1 MHIFLIEQP
10 RDFGQGQA
18 DEIRV
23 KPQGDIVR
31 MTLTMRV
38 RTRLAEQLGQ

>member
-1 MHIFLIEQP
+1 MHVFLIEQP
-10 RDFGQGQA
+10 RDFGQGPA

-23 KPQGDIVR
+23 KPQGDIVW
-31 MTLTMRV
+31 MTLAVRV